1 MNIEDQLP
9 MQEAQPRTEKEEKIV
24 KDAYRLLEIFDE
36 KERETIISIK
46 ENRKIWEMKDSAQDG
61 SKEGERVV
69 QLPTLVANIES
80 SVADQMDNMPDVQLL
95 PEVPGG
101 KETADAMADVLHYI
115 FDRRNYKAI
124 HKELM
129 VDAHVAK
136 ACLIQTVWDDDLNDG
151 KGDVTFSRWPIE
163 NFRWDPAFDDIQEG
177 RACFKLAW
185 YPKEWYLEHYPDKAR
200 YIQYG
205 SRISGIEPDYQDGRG
220 ETITMLIEYWYRRYN
235 AKENRYSIHVAKL
248 AGGALLEYS
257 EKDSPN
263 GIYDHG
269 MYPFDLFT
277 YRKIQGTPVGR
288 SMIDDFIDVQR
299 RANRL
304 SHYIDENARMSAR
317 FKLLVNEAA
326 KIDMEKLMDWNQEV
340 VPVNGRP
347 DDTQIRQLSVYQ
359 LNPQVDNHM
368 QWLLDIIKRE
378 SGQNNSARGEFGGGI
393 TAASAIQSLQE
404 AGTKVSRMR
413 TADYQQVFKS
423 VATKVLWLA
432 AQFYNDERVLVI
444 TGAEKNQPDK
454 EITVDRKF
462 IYGKP
467 VKNRPLPA
475 PPFTVQVVVQ
485 RSNPQRIDIENQW
498 VLQISQMF
506 AQNGVQVPVSS
517 VIKMLTI
524 PGKDRLLAAAAEI
537 DARNDAIAQMQ
548 AAMEQAGQ
556 QLQQAQAENAAL
568 MKELQDAEKMAQG
581 TAGSQMTQTTM
592 PALPSTPN
600 DPGAYNL

>member
-1 MNIEDQLP
+1 
-9 MQEAQPRTEKEEKIV
+9 
-24 KDAYRLLEIFDE
+24 
-36 KERETIISIK
+36 
-46 ENRKIWEMKDSAQDG
+46 
-61 SKEGERVV
+61 
-69 QLPTLVANIES
+69 
-80 SVADQMDNMPDVQLL
+80 
-95 PEVPGG
+95 
-101 KETADAMADVLHYI
+101 
-115 FDRRNYKAI
+115 
-124 HKELM
+124 
-129 VDAHVAK
+129 
-136 ACLIQTVWDDDLNDG
+136 
-151 KGDVTFSRWPIE
+151 
-163 NFRWDPAFDDIQEG
+163 
-177 RACFKLAW
+177 
-185 YPKEWYLEHYPDKAR
+185 
-200 YIQYG
+200 
-205 SRISGIEPDYQDGRG
+205 
-220 ETITMLIEYWYRRYN
+220 
-235 AKENRYSIHVAKL
+235 
-248 AGGALLEYS
+248 
-257 EKDSPN
+257 
-263 GIYDHG
+263 
-269 MYPFDLFT
+269 
-277 YRKIQGTPVGR
+277 
-288 SMIDDFIDVQR
+288 
-299 RANRL
+299 
-304 SHYIDENARMSAR
+304 
-317 FKLLVNEAA
+317 
-326 KIDMEKLMDWNQEV
+326 
-340 VPVNGRP
+340 
-347 DDTQIRQLSVYQ
+347 
-359 LNPQVDNHM
+359 M

-413 TADYQQVFKS
+413 TVDYQQVFKS

-517 VIKMLTI
+517 VIKMLMI

-537 DARNDAIAQMQ
+537 DARNDAISQMQ

-581 TAGSQMTQTTM
+581 TAGSQMTQTIM
-592 PALPSTPN
+592 PTLPSTPN